1 MSEKIKIIIPAA
13 GFGTRVGSPE
23 AKEVMISSKTGDV
36 LIDFILKAARIRDW
50 EVHVITR
57 IEKKSLINHL
67 QQFSNIFIQLVE
79 PTKEWPHTILQSEKY
94 WNDKNILVLP
104 DTFFSPVEIL
114 DDIAESL
121 CCYQIVT
128 AVFEKRDYSTWG
140 VVNTGKKTYEVIEKP
155 KLTFPDNHLYR
166 AWGILGFQKDIGVEL
181 FSAHLESTFHHQ
193 PINIATRAKHLP
205 IDHFEDLTRTP

>member
-1 MSEKIKIIIPAA
+1 MTEKIKIIIPAA

-23 AKEVMISSKTGDV
+23 AKEVMVSSKTGEA
-36 LIDFILKAARIRDW
+36 LIDFILKEASVRQW

-57 IEKKSLINHL
+57 KEKTSLIEHL
-67 QQFSNIFIQLVE
+67 KNFPNVFIQFVE
-79 PTKEWPHTILQSEKY
+79 PTKEWPHTILQSEKF
-94 WNDKNILVLP
+94 WNEKNILVLP
-104 DTFFSPVEIL
+104 DTYFSPVHIL
-114 DDIAESL
+114 DDMAETL

-128 AVFEKRDYSTWG
+128 ATIERENYSTWG
-140 VVNTGKKTYEVIEKP
+140 VVNTKLKTYEVIEKP
-155 KLTFPDNHLYR
+155 QHSFPREHSYR

-181 FSAHLESTFHHQ
+181 FVAHLESTFHHQ